1 MPPIEE
7 IYSKLSQNFK
17 NKNSITP
24 PQETTTVI
32 NENDLNSSI
41 DNHVSSIKS
50 SEVTLNSTSS
60 CYSSTTITEYYT
72 KLKFHIKNILCSEN
86 ELKIQ
91 KTYKKHTHTPASLVH
106 YRFPQPMFNSL
117 NKEYFVNYN
126 KAIETCQQAIIDI
139 NIGECE
145 RRIKFSK
152 REVMRICDIL
162 LISDKKIV
170 EKINDLEAR
179 LKQRLEASFGKE
191 NEACMRQLKETV
203 LKYPL
208 NNNNN
213 NNNNMK
219 PPLKPKNV
227 LKQNVLVLKKNDSN
241 SRVKRGASLSPPMLR
256 QNEKQKLHLDT
267 SSLSSLNSSSSNT
280 QQTNSDV
287 RNLIR
292 KFDLNTTN

>member
-7 IYSKLSQNFK
+7 IYSKLSQNFN
-17 NKNSITP
+17 NKNAVP
-24 PQETTTVI
+24 PQKPTTVI
-32 NENDLNSSI
+32 NENDLNSS
-41 DNHVSSIKS
+41 
-50 SEVTLNSTSS
+50 STSINLTAS
-60 CYSSTTITEYYT
+60 SSSGCRCSSTTITEYYT
-72 KLKFHIKNILCSEN
+72 KLKYHIKNILCSEN
-86 ELKIQ
+86 ELKILN
-91 KTYKKHTHTPASLVH
+91 TYKKSNCTPAPLVH

-117 NKEYFVNYN
+117 NKEYFLNYN

-145 RRIKFSK
+145 RRVKFSK

-162 LISDKKIV
+162 LISDATIV

-179 LKQRLEASFGKE
+179 LKQRLDASFSKE
-191 NEACMRQLKETV
+191 NEACMRQLKETI

-208 NNNNN
+208 NSNN

-219 PPLKPKNV
+219 PPLKPNE
-227 LKQNVLVLKKNDSN
+227 SS
-241 SRVKRGASLSPPMLR
+241 SRGKRGLSLNPPPKLR
-256 QNEKQKLHLDT
+256 QNDKQKQQPE
-267 SSLSSLNSSSSNT
+267 SSSSGSSLTTSSSYSANSQPT
-280 QQTNSDV
+280 TNSDV